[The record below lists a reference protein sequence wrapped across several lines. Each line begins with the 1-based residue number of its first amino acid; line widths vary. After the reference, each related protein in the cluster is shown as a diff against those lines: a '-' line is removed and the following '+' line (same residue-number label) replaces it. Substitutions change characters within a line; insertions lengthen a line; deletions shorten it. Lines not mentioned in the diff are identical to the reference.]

1 MSDGLSV
8 HRCAPAG
15 AREITRGRA
24 CNSRRRDSRWI
35 SDSVKLGGQSS
46 AKSKLRAYGIRFS
59 ALPSP
64 PLPRTFERGQLQKG
78 AVLEFRILPRKGAVL
93 EFRILS
99 SLLPRPLLLRLV
111 LSGPHPILPDPLAHV
126 ACALQVQ
133 AVGDSILA
141 VVRLRRASPP
151 FSHRLSPSSRSGFF
165 PGQRISSSAWGPPAS
180 PAKPFPPSMLRNLR
194 DFETQPSESR
204 RAKG

>member
-59 ALPSP
+59 ALPFP
-64 PLPRTFERGQLQKG
+64 PLPRTFERGQLQ
-78 AVLEFRILPRKGAVL
+78 KGAVL